1 MRTFERYILRRAF
14 LFFAGSLFWTLAIVW
29 TTQVLA
35 RVDLVTDGG
44 QSALTFFKV
53 ASLILPS
60 VVPIVVAF
68 SMLIAASQVLTT
80 MNTDSELAVINAAGS
95 PRSAV
100 VRPILLLAM
109 AASVFAFVVDST
121 VDPYARQRGR
131 EIVAAAR
138 ADLLSLVIQEG
149 TFRKVEDHLYLQ
161 IARRLPDGK
170 LGGIFIADA
179 RTPGVELIYYAREG
193 IVSKQ
198 GGKSILLME
207 NGELHRKSQDGEAS
221 IIRFSSNA
229 FDLSSFTADSGEV
242 KLLPKDRTLS
252 YLFNPDPND
261 KIFQNAPQFYR
272 AEIHRRLTE
281 WIYPF
286 VFATIALAVA
296 ANPRSHREARIHPL
310 VTAALIALVVRWLG
324 FFTADRAQSAPGVGV
339 LVYLVPAGAMA
350 VAALFLLLNK
360 PMELPLRTVER
371 GLDMLRRLRRRLWL
385 LPGQQ
390 DRRGALGGGA

>member
-1 MRTFERYILRRAF
+1 MMRRTFV
-14 LFFAGSLFWTLAIVW
+14 FFAGSLFWTLAIVW

-60 VVPIVVAF
+60 VVPLVVAF
-68 SMLIAASQVLTT
+68 SMLIATAQVLTI
-80 MNTDSELAVINAAGS
+80 MNTDSELVVINAAGS

-100 VRPILLLAM
+100 VRPILLLALS
-109 AASVFAFVVDST
+109 ASVFAFVIDSA

-149 TFRKVEDHLYLQ
+149 TFRKVENNLYLQ

-170 LGGIFIADA
+170 LGGIFIADS

-193 IVSKQ
+193 VVSKS
-198 GGKSILLME
+198 GNKSILLME
-207 NGELHRKSQDGEAS
+207 NGELHRKSREGEAS

-229 FDLSSFTADSGEV
+229 FDLSSFTAGSGEV
-242 KLLPKDRTLS
+242 KLLPKDRTLP
-252 YLFNPDPND
+252 YLLHPDPDD
-261 KIFQNAPQFYR
+261 KIFQQVPQAYR

-286 VFATIALAVA
+286 VFAIIALAVA
-296 ANPRSHREARIHPL
+296 ANPRSHREGRIHPL
-310 VTAALIALVVRWLG
+310 LSAALIALVVRWLG
-324 FFTADRAQSAPGVGV
+324 FFAADKSQTVPWAGI
-339 LVYLVPAGAMA
+339 LVYLVPLGATA
-350 VAALFLLLNK
+350 VSAFFLLSNR
-360 PMELPLRTVER
+360 PMELPFGAVER
-371 GLDMLRRLRRRLWL
+371 SLDALRRLW
-385 LPGQQ
+385 PVPAKP
-390 DRRGALGGGA
+390 DRRNALGGGA